1 MRNSINDTKLKK
13 QMEYNREKAEIETL
27 ENHKGFYVN
36 TIRKIVEG
44 DFVLSSA
51 NPLNHITSLQNK
63 IEVYVKTEERLNNG
77 HRFQHLLD
85 AKKADDRLTAIFNDL
100 VDSGLLFKQ
109 NK

>member
-27 ENHKGFYVN
+27 ENHKEFYK
-36 TIRKIVEG
+36 KIKRICEG

-51 NPLNHITSLQNK
+51 DYFGHIASLQNK
-63 IEVYVKTEERLNNG
+63 IEIYIKTEERLNNS
-77 HRFQHLLD
+77 HKWQHLLD
-85 AKKADDRLTAIFNDL
+85 AKEADRWLTEKFTALHN
-100 VDSGLLFKQ
+100 SGLLFKQ